1 MGDVGEEM
9 GVSGVGILSIFWHF
23 VALSDIF
30 CRCYR
35 IFFVYYWQFRITVSN
50 CNFSPP
56 SPIPSFV
63 KSRPPPYSIHSL
75 YSNLHNVEAHPLRL
89 TLEKWEVYSLAARV
103 SRQEE
108 KKNTC
113 TTVHHN
119 WTQNSFEMKRKHNVY
134 LIVCMFGQTGYSDIF
149 YFCYP
154 IFRYL
159 E

>member
-1 MGDVGEEM
+1 MSAASEFCLFFD
-9 GVSGVGILSIFWHF
+9 ILSH
-23 VALSDIF
+23 
-30 CRCYR
+30 YPT
-35 IFFVYYWQFRITVSN
+35 FFVIVIGFFLYIIGNFESQYLIATFHPVFPFRLSS
-50 CNFSPP
+50 SPA
-56 SPIPSFV
+56 
-63 KSRPPPYSIHSL
+63 PPPYSIHSL

-113 TTVHHN
+113 TTVYHN
-119 WTQNSFEMKRKHNVY
+119 WTQNSFEMKRKHNAY

-149 YFCYP
+149 DFCYP